1 MFAGIR
7 NSVDKI
13 NNFTDAGT
21 LNYYS
26 TMVQTVDKTLLN
38 KLRTK

>member
-1 MFAGIR
+1 MLAGIR
-7 NSVDKI
+7 KSVDKI
-13 NNFTDAGT
+13 HNFTDAGT

-26 TMVQTVDKTLLN
+26 TMVETVGKTLLN